1 MIAALPTVISTGRIW
16 RNVDRIRLLRFC
28 HKDGDGVHRRRN
40 NHGLHDKR
48 CNAIEFWEPSAG
60 AIFRNG

>member
-40 NHGLHDKR
+40 NHGL
-48 CNAIEFWEPSAG
+48 S
-60 AIFRNG
+60 